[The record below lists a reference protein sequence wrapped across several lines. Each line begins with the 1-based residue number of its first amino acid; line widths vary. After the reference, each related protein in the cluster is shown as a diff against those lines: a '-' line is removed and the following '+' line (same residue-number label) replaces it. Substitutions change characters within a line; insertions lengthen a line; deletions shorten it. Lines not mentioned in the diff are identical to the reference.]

1 MFAGDTHALLSGRG
15 SLVGALFQAQ
25 ECIFKLYHASVGEEQ
40 CSVIRRHERTAGDNG
55 MAFAGKEVKKCAT
68 NLGRLHGID
77 SSSLHNNIQHF
88 MLIAHRVWASLER
101 SHKGPR
107 FSHISAEQTKS
118 PPRTYIRGGLELS
131 YTARGTTLI

>member
-25 ECIFKLYHASVGEEQ
+25 ERIFKLYHTGVGEEQ
-40 CSVIRRHERTAGDNG
+40 RSVIRWHERTAGDNG

-77 SSSLHNNIQHF
+77 SSSLHTNIF
-88 MLIAHRVWASLER
+88 CSLRIE
-101 SHKGPR
+101 SGMPPEH
-107 FSHISAEQTKS
+107 SHICQVVAVFFFSGISLYFLVLPCYYTKQGES
-118 PPRTYIRGGLELS
+118 FS
-131 YTARGTTLI
+131 